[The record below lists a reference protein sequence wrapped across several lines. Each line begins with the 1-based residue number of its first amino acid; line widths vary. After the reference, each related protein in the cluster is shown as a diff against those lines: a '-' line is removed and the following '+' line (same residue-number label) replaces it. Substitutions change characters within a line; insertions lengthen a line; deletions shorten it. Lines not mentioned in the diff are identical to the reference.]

1 MSYESSSFS
10 RSSSSSSSTDDG
22 SKRRRKVRKKRRK
35 TMTADDMR
43 KGVTFQTG
51 LTGKAKLALLGVI
64 VAGIAIT
71 IVVMM
76 AVNGSFSLK
85 ALSNENEA
93 SQPLNSGDGSD
104 LDAFAP
110 DNGQG
115 LPQATPTSGETSTGQ
130 TDDLE
135 APSTPADDISNA
147 FEE

>member
-10 RSSSSSSSTDDG
+10 RSSSSSSSSG
-22 SKRRRKVRKKRRK
+22 SEGEGEERRRKVRKKRRK

-71 IVVMM
+71 VVVMM
-76 AVNGSFSLK
+76 AVNGSFTLK
-85 ALSNENEA
+85 GLANDDPGTSTFPEQDGLS
-93 SQPLNSGDGSD
+93 

-110 DNGQG
+110 EGGQNS
-115 LPQATPTSGETSTGQ
+115 LPETTPLPPAAQES
-130 TDDLE
+130 
-135 APSTPADDISNA
+135 APALPADDISRA